1 MARKPIFEDTSII
14 IDAAFNIIKDEGLN
28 NFSTR
33 RLASELKVSKN
44 AVSNYLSTKEDII
57 KKVVE
62 KFYMLFTQNVL
73 EKIKTE
79 EEYYKNNLFDLY
91 IIFADVLYDMIS
103 EYGDV
108 YKIATRD
115 FNKVFEQ
122 NIKIEDKFK
131 LVFPIYSF
139 LNDDFKYNDHPELNT
154 QDSLD
159 KHDLLTMLMINMN
172 TIELN
177 RTNKIGKEEHMRLFR
192 KAFYLITE
200 KNRELISICKIS

>member
-62 KFYMLFTQNVL
+62 KFYILFTQNVL

-122 NIKIEDKFK
+122 NINIEDKFK

-139 LNDDFKYNDHPELNT
+139 LIGDFIFNDHPELNT
-154 QDSLD
+154 QDSMD
-159 KHDLLTMLMINMN
+159 KHDLLTMLMLNMN
-172 TIELN
+172 IIELN

-200 KNRELISICKIS
+200 KKQETDQYL

>member
-62 KFYMLFTQNVL
+62 KFYILFTQNVL

-122 NIKIEDKFK
+122 NINIEDKFK

-139 LNDDFKYNDHPELNT
+139 LIGDFIFNDHPELNT
-154 QDSLD
+154 QDSMD
-159 KHDLLTMLMINMN
+159 KHDLLTMLMLNMN
-172 TIELN
+172 IIELN

-200 KNRELISICKIS
+200 KKTGD